1 MRSELVVEPLVR
13 AAPAPSLDRV
23 SWRFA
28 LRPKWIVRHVAVVAL
43 VVTMVVL
50 GLWQLRRL
58 EEKRAYRSLVEAR
71 QEQPVAEVRE
81 VVPPDASVDD
91 DAVDAVLY
99 REVTATGTYEDD
111 DTVVV
116 ENRTLNGASG
126 AWVLTPLRL
135 EDGSAV
141 VVNRGFIGFD
151 REGAI
156 VPPAAP
162 AGSVIAEGLVFPSQ
176 RRGRFGPT
184 DPQDGELEVL
194 ARVDLDRLEAQVDYD
209 VLPAYVQL
217 VGSDPG
223 ESPTAGDVPAL
234 VPLGPPEP
242 EEGPHLSYAVQWF
255 IFTTIAA
262 GGYGLL
268 LRRVARDHGKEVAAA
283 TADADLDRELAEL
296 HDAER

>member
-1 MRSELVVEPLVR
+1 M
-13 AAPAPSLDRV
+13 

-43 VVTMVVL
+43 VVAMVLL

-58 EEKRAYRSLVEAR
+58 DEKRDYKALVEQR
-71 QEQPVAEVRE
+71 QEAPVAEVRD
-81 VVPPDASVDD
+81 VVPADASVGE

-99 REVTATGTYEDD
+99 RNVTATGTYDD
-111 DTVVV
+111 GATVVV
-116 ENRTLNGASG
+116 ENRTFNSASG

-135 EDGSAV
+135 DDGSAV
-141 VVNRGFIGFD
+141 VVNRGFVGFD

-162 AGSVIAEGLVFPSQ
+162 AGSVSVEGLVFPSQ

-184 DPQDGELEVL
+184 DPDDGELEVL

-217 VGSDPG
+217 VESDPG
-223 ESPTAGDVPAL
+223 EVPATGDAPVL
-234 VPLGPPEP
+234 VPLGPPAP

-262 GGYGLL
+262 GGYVLL
-268 LRRVARDHGKEVAAA
+268 LRRVARDAGKEEAA
-283 TADADLDRELAEL
+283 TYA
-296 HDAER
+296 